1 MRRPYLGRTHNR
13 DIGQDRSILKVA
25 LIDGIVSTVQVKE
38 NVIPGV
44 IRGTN

>member
-13 DIGQDRSILKVA
+13 DTGQDRSILKVA
-25 LIDGIVSTVQVKE
+25 LIDGTVSTIQLKE

-44 IRGTN
+44 ITGTN